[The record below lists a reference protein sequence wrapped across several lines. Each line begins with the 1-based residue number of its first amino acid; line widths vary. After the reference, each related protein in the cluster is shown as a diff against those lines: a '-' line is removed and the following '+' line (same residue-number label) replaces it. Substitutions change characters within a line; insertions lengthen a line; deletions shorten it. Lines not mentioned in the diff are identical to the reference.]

1 VWWLTPPEVNLFALA
16 SISKYK
22 FMEMNMQ
29 SRKRSLKEK
38 LPEIERTL
46 AAVEFLQ
53 SRKVWCSE
61 PSHIPNTD
69 D

>member
-1 VWWLTPPEVNLFALA
+1 
-16 SISKYK
+16 
-22 FMEMNMQ
+22 MEMNMQ

-53 SRKVWCSE
+53 SRKVRCSE
-61 PSHIPNTD
+61 TKSHTEHGRLADNTC
-69 D
+69 